1 MPIAVGK
8 KMKKLRIDIVS
19 DVVCPWCIIG
29 YKRLEQALLALSDT
43 IDADIH
49 WHPFELNPA
58 MPVGGEHLQQH
69 LAKKYGTS
77 IEASLQARQTLSALG
92 QEVGFQ
98 FNFSDDMRIYNT
110 RKAHQLLMW
119 ANSQGKQLEL
129 EMALFRA
136 YFTFGQALDDDDVL
150 LDLVQS
156 LGLDREICRAVLT
169 DESWAKTVS
178 VTEQQWLEAG
188 IQAVPALIIEQRHL
202 ISGAQTTEILQQALE
217 DIAQQLPMTQ

>member
-1 MPIAVGK
+1 
-8 KMKKLRIDIVS
+8 MKKLRIDIVS

-29 YKRLEQALLALSDT
+29 YKRLEHALLALSDT

-58 MPVGGEHLQQH
+58 MLTNGENLKEHI
-69 LAKKYGTS
+69 AKKYGTS
-77 IEASLQARQTLSALG
+77 ADASLQARQTLTKLG
-92 QEVGFQ
+92 KEVGFE

-110 RKAHQLLMW
+110 RKAHKLLMW

-129 EMALFRA
+129 AMVLFRA
-136 YFTFGQALDDDDVL
+136 YFTLGQNVDDDNVL
-150 LDLVQS
+150 LETVS
-156 LGLDREICRAVLT
+156 NLGLDKQICQAVLN
-169 DESWAKTVS
+169 DDSWAKTVS

-202 ISGAQTTEILQQALE
+202 ISGAQTAEMLQKVLQ
-217 DIAQQLPMTQ
+217 DIAQQLPTTH